1 MSLIIVCGA
10 TATGKSELAVS
21 LAKEINA
28 EVVNADSMQV
38 YKVALDSMTVYRGM
52 DIGTAKLTNAER
64 GGITHHL
71 IDVLDIKDEA
81 NVAWYQQIARE
92 KIDQI
97 LSTGKSVVVV
107 GGTGLYIKAILD
119 DLNFPDTD
127 PAVRQKITD
136 QAEKLGN
143 DVMHER
149 LAKLDPAAALAIP
162 KENIRRVIR
171 ALEVIELTGKPF
183 TANLPRQES
192 SKYPDAKQFGLV
204 LDRVNLDEK
213 IDKRVEDMWAKG
225 FAREVSTLMT
235 KGLEQSGTAKK
246 ALGYMQIMNY
256 LNGESDEAFAKEE
269 TKRVTRAYARRQE
282 TWFSRDERIKWLAPE
297 SNAAR
302 LEKLLA
308 SIN

>member
-1 MSLIIVCGA
+1 MSLTVICGA
-10 TATGKSELAVS
+10 TATGKSELAVA
-21 LAKEINA
+21 LAKELNA

-38 YKVALDSMTVYRGM
+38 YKGM
-52 DIGTAKLTNAER
+52 DIGTAKLT
-64 GGITHHL
+64 ITQRDGVVHHL
-71 IDVLDIKDEA
+71 IDVLEISEEA
-81 NVAWYQQIARE
+81 NVSWYQQLARD
-92 KIDQI
+92 KIDELI
-97 LSTGKSVVVV
+97 SLGKSVVVV

-127 PAVRQKITD
+127 PQVRDKITEQAD
-136 QAEKLGN
+136 QLGN
-143 DVMHER
+143 EIMHGK

-192 SKYPDAKQFGLV
+192 SKYPNAKQFGLV
-204 LDRVNLDEK
+204 LDRSNLDEK
-213 IDKRVEDMWAKG
+213 IDQRVDDMWAKG
-225 FAREVSTLMT
+225 FAREVSLLMT
-235 KGLEQSGTAKK
+235 QGLEQATTAKK
-246 ALGYMQIMNY
+246 ALGYSQIMSY
-256 LNGESDEAFAKEE
+256 LNGECDEEFAKQE

-282 TWFSRDERIKWLAPE
+282 TWFSRDDRIKWLAPD
-297 SNAAR
+297 SMHIR

>member
-1 MSLIIVCGA
+1 MSLTVICGA
-10 TATGKSELAVS
+10 TATGKSELAVA

-28 EVVNADSMQV
+28 DVINADSMQV
-38 YKVALDSMTVYRGM
+38 YKGM
-52 DIGTAKLTNAER
+52 DIGTAKLT
-64 GGITHHL
+64 ITQRDGVMHHL
-71 IDVLDIKDEA
+71 IDVLDISEEA
-81 NVAWYQQIARE
+81 NVSWYQQLARD
-92 KIDQI
+92 KIDELI
-97 LSTGKSVVVV
+97 SLGKSVVVV

-127 PAVRQKITD
+127 PQVRDKITEQAD
-136 QAEKLGN
+136 QLGN
-143 DVMHER
+143 EIMHGK

-192 SKYPDAKQFGLV
+192 SKYPKAKQFGLA
-204 LDRVNLDEK
+204 LDRNNLDEK
-213 IDKRVEDMWAKG
+213 IDQRVEDMWAKG
-225 FAREVSTLMT
+225 FAREVSLLMT
-235 KGLEQSGTAKK
+235 QGLEQTTTAKK
-246 ALGYMQIMNY
+246 ALGYSQIMSY
-256 LNGESDEAFAKEE
+256 LNGECDEDFAKQE

-282 TWFSRDERIKWLAPE
+282 TWFSRDDRIKWLAPD
-297 SNAAR
+297 SMQVR

>member
-38 YKVALDSMTVYRGM
+38 YKGM
-52 DIGTAKLTNAER
+52 DIGTAKLTNEER
-64 GGITHHL
+64 DGVAHHL

-97 LSTGKSVVVV
+97 LSSGKSVVVV

-127 PAVRQKITD
+127 PEVRQKITD
-136 QAEKLGN
+136 EAERLGN

-149 LAKLDPAAALAIP
+149 LAKQDPAAALAIP
-162 KENIRRVIR
+162 KENIRRIIR

-183 TANLPRQES
+183 TANLPRQAS

-204 LDRVNLDEK
+204 LDRGNLDEK

>member
-28 EVVNADSMQV
+28 EVVNADSMKV
-38 YKVALDSMTVYRGM
+38 YKGM
-52 DIGTAKLTNAER
+52 DIGTAKLTNEER
-64 GGITHHL
+64 GGIAHNL

-127 PAVRQKITD
+127 PEVRQKITD

-204 LDRVNLDEK
+204 LDRGNLDEK

>member
-38 YKVALDSMTVYRGM
+38 YKGM
-52 DIGTAKLTNAER
+52 DIGTAKLTNEER
-64 GGITHHL
+64 DGVAHHL

-97 LSTGKSVVVV
+97 LSSGKSVVVV

-136 QAEKLGN
+136 EAEKLGN
-143 DVMHER
+143 DAMHER

-162 KENIRRVIR
+162 KENIRRIIR

-204 LDRVNLDEK
+204 LDRGNLDEK

>member
-1 MSLIIVCGA
+1 MSLTVICGA
-10 TATGKSELAVS
+10 TATGKSELAVA

-38 YKVALDSMTVYRGM
+38 YKGM
-52 DIGTAKLTNAER
+52 DIGTAKLT
-64 GGITHHL
+64 ITQRDGVVHHL
-71 IDVLDIKDEA
+71 IDVLEISEEA
-81 NVAWYQQIARE
+81 NVSWYQQLARD
-92 KIDQI
+92 KIDELI
-97 LSTGKSVVVV
+97 SLGKPVVVV

-127 PAVRQKITD
+127 PQVRDKITEQAD
-136 QAEKLGN
+136 QLGN
-143 DVMHER
+143 EIMHGK

-192 SKYPDAKQFGLV
+192 SKYPNAKQFGLV
-204 LDRVNLDEK
+204 LDRSNLDEK
-213 IDKRVEDMWAKG
+213 IDQRVDDMWAKG
-225 FAREVSTLMT
+225 FAREVSLLMT
-235 KGLEQSGTAKK
+235 QGLEQATTAKK
-246 ALGYMQIMNY
+246 ALGYSQIMSY
-256 LNGESDEAFAKEE
+256 LNGECDEEFAKQE

-282 TWFSRDERIKWLAPE
+282 TWFSRDDRIKWLAPD
-297 SNAAR
+297 SMQIR

>member
-38 YKVALDSMTVYRGM
+38 YKGM
-52 DIGTAKLTNAER
+52 DIGTAKLTDEER
-64 GGITHHL
+64 GGIAHHL
-71 IDVLDIKDEA
+71 IDVLDIKEEA
-81 NVAWYQQIARE
+81 NVAWYQQIARD

-127 PAVRQKITD
+127 PEVRQKITD

-204 LDRVNLDEK
+204 LDRGNLDEK

>member
-38 YKVALDSMTVYRGM
+38 YKGM
-52 DIGTAKLTNAER
+52 DIGTAKLTNEER
-64 GGITHHL
+64 GGIAHHL

-97 LSTGKSVVVV
+97 LNSGKSVVVV

-127 PAVRQKITD
+127 PEVRQKITD

-204 LDRVNLDEK
+204 LDRGNLDEK

-282 TWFSRDERIKWLAPE
+282 TWFSKDERIKWLAPE
-297 SNAAR
+297 SNSAR

>member
-1 MSLIIVCGA
+1 MSLTVICGA
-10 TATGKSELAVS
+10 TATGKSELAVA
-21 LAKEINA
+21 LAKELNA

-38 YKVALDSMTVYRGM
+38 YKGM
-52 DIGTAKLTNAER
+52 DIGTAKLT
-64 GGITHHL
+64 ITQRDGVVHHL
-71 IDVLDIKDEA
+71 IDVLEISEEA
-81 NVAWYQQIARE
+81 NVSWYQQLARD
-92 KIDQI
+92 KIDELI
-97 LSTGKSVVVV
+97 SLGKSVVVV

-127 PAVRQKITD
+127 PQVRDKITEQAD
-136 QAEKLGN
+136 QLGN
-143 DVMHER
+143 EIMHGK

-192 SKYPDAKQFGLV
+192 SKYPNAKQFGLV
-204 LDRVNLDEK
+204 LDRSNLDEK
-213 IDKRVEDMWAKG
+213 IDQRVDDMWAKG
-225 FAREVSTLMT
+225 FAREVSLLMT
-235 KGLEQSGTAKK
+235 QGLEQATTAKK
-246 ALGYMQIMNY
+246 ALGYSQIMSY
-256 LNGESDEAFAKEE
+256 LNGECDEEFAKQE

-282 TWFSRDERIKWLAPE
+282 TWFSRDDRIKWLAPD
-297 SNAAR
+297 SMQIR